1 MKLYLMQHGEAVWEE
16 HDSTRPLTEKGRADT
31 ERVVRYA
38 VEHAGVRV
46 GRIIHSGKLRA
57 RQTAEIWREHLPAA
71 AITETDG
78 LDPTASPDI
87 WSERLARET
96 RDLALVGHRPHLAH
110 LAARLLCADPNR
122 EVVNVQNG
130 GIVCLERSEQGTWSV
145 RWALTPEIV

>member
-1 MKLYLMQHGEAVWEE
+1 MQHGEAVWEE
-16 HDSTRPLTEKGRADT
+16 LDPTRPLTEKGRTDV
-31 ERVVRYA
+31 ERVVRHA

-71 AITETDG
+71 ALAEADG
-78 LDPTASPDI
+78 LEPTASPDV

-96 RDLALVGHRPHLAH
+96 RDLVLVGHRPHLAH
-110 LAARLLCADPNR
+110 LAAHLLCADPSR

-145 RWALTPEIV
+145 RWALTPEIVRPNT